1 MNGFRFEVRRGGSFR
16 RGRAA
21 FTLLETLVAV
31 GVFGMAALGLLA
43 ALGGTVEA
51 ARSVQRQAQVRN
63 EMENLLAGLSLGPF
77 VEGQTNVT
85 LNGVDYRKEIV
96 REELQNEDKLILP
109 GYWRV
114 RVTAR
119 WKEAGQPQEWVAS
132 HLEFRP

>member
-1 MNGFRFEVRRGGSFR
+1 MNGFRFEVRRRGHFR

-43 ALGGTVEA
+43 ALGGTVDA
-51 ARSVQRQAQVRN
+51 SRAVQRQAEIRN
-63 EMENLLAGLSLGPF
+63 VMENLLAGLSLGPF
-77 VEGQTNVT
+77 TESQTDVT
-85 LNGVDYRKEIV
+85 IDGAVYRQEVV
-96 REELQNEDKLILP
+96 REELQNNEKTILP

-114 RVTAR
+114 RVTAK
-119 WKEAGQPQEWVAS
+119 WQEAGQPQEWTAS